1 MATFLGDFHEVF
13 TSTADANHAR
23 KTFGDL
29 DTIITHYGALE
40 HGEKLDENTVRFT
53 LKEQNQGV
61 TSFQGRYTCRY
72 LLDDANTLTW
82 DTIGEDGNIKAD
94 GTAIFTPTA
103 NGCSIDYH
111 GRLALDMPINR
122 MMAKVL
128 KPVIQTVIAQEMR
141 AYVKRM
147 ISAAEA

>member
-1 MATFLGDFHEVF
+1 MLQQQTKSNITIVL
-13 TSTADANHAR
+13 SP
-23 KTFGDL
+23 KTP
-29 DTIITHYGALE
+29 
-40 HGEKLDENTVRFT
+40 
-53 LKEQNQGV
+53 
-61 TSFQGRYTCRY
+61 
-72 LLDDANTLTW
+72 
-82 DTIGEDGNIKAD
+82 TIGEDGNIKAD